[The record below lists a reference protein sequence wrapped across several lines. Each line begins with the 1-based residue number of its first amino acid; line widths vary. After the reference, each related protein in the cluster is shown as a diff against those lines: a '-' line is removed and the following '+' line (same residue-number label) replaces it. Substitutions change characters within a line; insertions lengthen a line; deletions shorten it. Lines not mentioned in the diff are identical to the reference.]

1 MGSSSDR
8 RKTLSGSSAS
18 SEAHTKRYVSAFE
31 RKQQVESS
39 SEIDLPAPAAH
50 LKAIPGSAQEDPQ
63 KRILKAVK
71 TLSKKS
77 QSFASD
83 SDNELPAVP
92 DPKAKISLLPSKKA
106 NTTNSGSSINSDVSL
121 SGAVSESA
129 SQPSNSA
136 EGSTS
141 LSSASS
147 SSENIQDSDSIAPEP
162 HFPVVTLSDEQRA
175 LGIHTIS
182 SSSINDG
189 GVVYSHTMLTALPSS
204 SGSIPKVGGRH
215 TLIHSSNEY
224 KSASREKPV
233 LKERPVRGK
242 LLHITPKRAASQELQ
257 EPQEPQVDY
266 VTAAITLASILLFFV
281 IMITLALAFLWPEHL
296 PRLNLTL
303 DKTYIILL
311 IEVTI
316 MLLMSSFQNNFSAR
330 FRQAIFAGGI
340 LTAAETIIVLYF
352 S

>member
-1 MGSSSDR
+1 MGNSSDR
-8 RKTLSGSSAS
+8 RKTISGSSAS

-31 RKQQVESS
+31 RKQQAENSA
-39 SEIDLPAPAAH
+39 EIDLPAPAAH

-63 KRILKAVK
+63 KRILQAVR

-83 SDNELPAVP
+83 SDNELPAVL
-92 DPKAKISLLPSKKA
+92 DPKAKIALLPTKKIKA
-106 NTTNSGSSINSDVSL
+106 TNSESSTDSGLPL
-121 SGAVSESA
+121 SEADSESI
-129 SQPSNSA
+129 SQPNNSA
-136 EGSTS
+136 EGS
-141 LSSASS
+141 SSVSPASS
-147 SSENIQDSDSIAPEP
+147 DSDNIQDSDSITPEP
-162 HFPVVTLSDEQRA
+162 HFPVVTLSAEQRA
-175 LGIHTIS
+175 LGIHTLS
-182 SSSINDG
+182 NSSINDG

-204 SGSIPKVGGRH
+204 SSSIPKVGGRH

-224 KSASREKPV
+224 KSASSERAPR
-233 LKERPVRGK
+233 KERPVKGK
-242 LLHITPKRAASQELQ
+242 LLHITPKRAPSQEQ
-257 EPQEPQVDY
+257 QGPQVDY
-266 VTAAITLASILLFFV
+266 VTAAITLASIVLFFV

-303 DKTYIILL
+303 DRTYIILM

-316 MLLMSSFQNNFSAR
+316 MLLMSSFQSNFSAR

-340 LTAAETIIVLYF
+340 LTAAETLIVLYF

>member
-63 KRILKAVK
+63 KRVLKAVK

-257 EPQEPQVDY
+257 EPQVDY

>member
-1 MGSSSDR
+1 MGNSSDR
-8 RKTLSGSSAS
+8 RKTISGSSAN

-31 RKQQVESS
+31 RKQQAESS
-39 SEIDLPAPAAH
+39 AEIDLPAPAAH

-92 DPKAKISLLPSKKA
+92 DPKVKISLLPSKKA
-106 NTTNSGSSINSDVSL
+106 STANSGSSANSGSAL
-121 SGAVSESA
+121 SEGVSESA
-129 SQPSNSA
+129 SQSNNSA
-136 EGSTS
+136 ESSPSVSSTS
-141 LSSASS
+141 SDSD
-147 SSENIQDSDSIAPEP
+147 NIQDSDSIAPEP
-162 HFPVVTLSDEQRA
+162 HFPVVTLSAEQRA
-175 LGIHTIS
+175 LGIHTLSNS
-182 SSSINDG
+182 SVNDG

-204 SGSIPKVGGRH
+204 SSSIPKVGGRH
-215 TLIHSSNEY
+215 TLIHSSNDY
-224 KSASREKPV
+224 KSASGERSA
-233 LKERPVRGK
+233 LKERPVKGK
-242 LLHITPKRAASQELQ
+242 LLHITPKRAASQEQ
-257 EPQEPQVDY
+257 QEPQVDY

-281 IMITLALAFLWPEHL
+281 IMITLALAFGWPEHL

-316 MLLMSSFQNNFSAR
+316 MLLMSSFQSNFSAR

-340 LTAAETIIVLYF
+340 LTAAETLIVLYF